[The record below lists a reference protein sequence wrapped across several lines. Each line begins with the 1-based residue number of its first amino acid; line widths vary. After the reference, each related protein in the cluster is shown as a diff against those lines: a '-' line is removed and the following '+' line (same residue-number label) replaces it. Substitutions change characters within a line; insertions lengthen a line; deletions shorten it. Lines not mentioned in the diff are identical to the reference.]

1 MTLSWFRIPFDMFL
15 AILLMDGERNI
26 RLVQRIS
33 GSCARRLPQTL
44 QPTYHLCSEADP
56 NSPTSASLSENPG
69 NNDFHICEAYHR
81 APSCAS
87 LSENPGNNDFHICEA
102 YHRAPSCASLS
113 RNPGNHVIHIREAY
127 HRPVTSA
134 SVRGSSIPA
143 PGTGKPSSLT
153 T

>member
-1 MTLSWFRIPFDMFL
+1 MFL

-56 NSPTSASLSENPG
+56 NSSTSASLSGNPG
-69 NNDFHICEAYHR
+69 NHAFHICEAYHR
-81 APSCAS
+81 PVTSAS
-87 LSENPGNNDFHICEA
+87 LDKTSTNQLASLQETQGRLGTWLPHISEA

-113 RNPGNHVIHIREAY
+113 RNPGNHVIHICEAY

-134 SVRGSSIPA
+134 SLDKTSTNQLA
-143 PGTGKPSSLT
+143 
-153 T
+153 